1 MDFLQDVIKA
11 VGGDY
16 TRLAQDIDEDE
27 SYVDTGSLLLNALVS
42 GTLFGG
48 VSSNKITTFSGLQGS
63 GKCARGTEKITIY
76 ADSDTI
82 KKIKSHLEELS
93 N

>member
-1 MDFLQDVIKA
+1 MDFLKDIIKE

-16 TRLAQDIDEDE
+16 TRLAQDIEEDE
-27 SYVDTGSLLLNALVS
+27 SYVDTGSLILNSLIS

-48 VSSNKITTFSGLQGS
+48 VSANKITTFSGLQGA

-76 ADSDTI
+76 ADKEI
-82 KKIKSHLEELS
+82 IEKIKSKLE
-93 N
+93 

>member
-1 MDFLQDVIKA
+1 MDFLKDVINE

-16 TRLAQDIDEDE
+16 TRLAQDIEEDE
-27 SYVDTGSLLLNALVS
+27 SYVDTGSLILNSLIS

-48 VSSNKITTFSGLQGS
+48 VSANKITTFSGLQGA

-76 ADSDTI
+76 ADKEI
-82 KKIKSHLEELS
+82 IEKIKSKLE
-93 N
+93 